1 MFESRCVVD
10 DSPPAVQS
18 YDAEHRVR
26 GGPGTVLLEDRRSQT
41 YCSGHHIYN
50 KFSPPNKSAGRKRRQ
65 LRHGKRLLRE

>member
-26 GGPGTVLLEDRRSQT
+26 GGPVQYFSRIDALKTIAQDT
-41 YCSGHHIYN
+41 IYII
-50 KFSPPNKSAGRKRRQ
+50 SSV
-65 LRHGKRLLRE
+65 RLTKVRAESVDS